1 MSKETPQ
8 RCSALDISE
17 WDAARGWRTRKA
29 NVHQIVAE
37 DSSVNE
43 VPVSAESAIC
53 VIFASAKE
61 VRKCEPCRG
70 YFIDRFHMPKMWWTD
85 YSRKSNGY
93 FGCQRSHS
101 PTTGQ
106 DSLETWVYFEI
117 KQLDDTGK
125 YHWYKLNIFILWN
138 EATHQTVILAF
149 DTPPVTAARLLELLA
164 TPDPYILQ
172 FPFWFYPH
180 LLGEVAQHQETG
192 VWAIRNQVRAVEK
205 EIPPKTRPEPDYRR
219 LHDIAR
225 HAIHVTETLDVAVQ
239 TIQHMLARHG
249 SVMRT
254 ISDKHGVQQIH
265 SQLQFFESY
274 ISSLRCR
281 SSSNEKRMSNEI
293 QLAFNTVAQH
303 DARTSVKIGLATQSD
318 SLSMKSIA
326 LVTLAFLPPTF
337 VCAIF
342 SMSFFDYSA
351 DSGWALSDKFWL
363 YWVFAIPTTLLT
375 AAVWYFLRKYSFS
388 APPGDEKPKCRDFMV

>member
-1 MSKETPQ
+1 MSKENPQ
-8 RCSALDISE
+8 SCSALEISE
-17 WDAARGWRTRKA
+17 WDATRGWQARK
-29 NVHQIVAE
+29 VDIHRILAE
-37 DSSVNE
+37 NPSVNE
-43 VPVSAESAIC
+43 ITVSAG
-53 VIFASAKE
+53 FANAKE
-61 VRKCEPCRG
+61 VRTCEPCRG
-70 YFIDRFHMPKMWWTD
+70 YFIDRFHMPKTWWSD

-93 FGCQRSHS
+93 FGCQHSHS

-106 DSLETWVYFEI
+106 GSLETWVYFEI
-117 KQLDDTGK
+117 KQLDKTGE
-125 YHWYKLNIFILWN
+125 YHWYKVNIFIRWN
-138 EATHQTVILAF
+138 KVTHQTVILAF
-149 DTPPVTAARLLELLA
+149 DTPPATAKRLLEQLA
-164 TPDPYILQ
+164 TPDPYTLQ

-180 LLGEVAQHQETG
+180 LLDEVAQHQEAG
-192 VWAIRNQVRAVEK
+192 VWAIRDQVRAVEK
-205 EIPPKTRPEPDYRR
+205 EIAPKSRPNPDYRR

-225 HAIHVTETLDVAVQ
+225 HAIHVTESLDVAVQ
-239 TIQHMLARHG
+239 TVQHILARHNG
-249 SVMRT
+249 LIRMM
-254 ISDKHGVQQIH
+254 SDKDGAHQIH

-303 DARTSVKIGLATQSD
+303 DAKTSVKIALATQSD

-342 SMSFFDYSA
+342 SMSFFDYNA
-351 DSGWALSDKFWL
+351 DSGWAFSDKFWL

-375 AAVWYFLRKYSFS
+375 AAAWYFLRKYSFS
-388 APPGDEKPKCRDFMV
+388 APSKDEKRRFSDIMV